1 VGRPLTTIT
10 CYSPFLARH
19 SHAAIAH
26 CHAWRAS
33 AQDWRTHGL
42 FHVLA
47 QPRRE
52 RGRRRCAPQPC
63 AGYALPPFAPK
74 RSTNT
79 DNIFLFAGAL
89 ELVDVSDQLPEL
101 KRRPGLTTWE
111 VTRTHS
117 VHAHVRCKLIITS
130 LNVVCQVFDMNKPRK
145 RNKAEE
151 EAEIK
156 WAPGW
161 YSAHD
166 ALPSRS
172 KKFIHASCFPPAN
185 AKDLH
190 LERWYAYLFLY
201 LF

>member
-1 VGRPLTTIT
+1 L
-10 CYSPFLARH
+10 
-19 SHAAIAH
+19 
-26 CHAWRAS
+26 
-33 AQDWRTHGL
+33 
-42 FHVLA
+42 
-47 QPRRE
+47 
-52 RGRRRCAPQPC
+52 
-63 AGYALPPFAPK
+63 
-74 RSTNT
+74 
-79 DNIFLFAGAL
+79 LFAGAL
-89 ELVDVSDQLPEL
+89 GLVDVSDQLPEL

-111 VTRTHS
+111 VTRTHT

-190 LERWYAYLFLY
+190 LERWYAYLLILIFVFMLIFIAY
-201 LF
+201 LLADVAVLAACVCIRRTRTRADSSSR